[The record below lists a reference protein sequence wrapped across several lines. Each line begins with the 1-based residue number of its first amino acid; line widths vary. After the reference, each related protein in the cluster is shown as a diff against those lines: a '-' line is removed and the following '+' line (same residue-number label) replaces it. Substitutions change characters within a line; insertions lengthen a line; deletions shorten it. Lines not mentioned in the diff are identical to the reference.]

1 MSIPKCLMKERKRLP
16 FCHYPFLEYE
26 QIILH
31 ACNIN
36 YMNVF
41 IEEEVY
47 YNFFDY
53 I

>member
-1 MSIPKCLMKERKRLP
+1 MSDERKKKVAILP
-16 FCHYPFLEYE
+16 LSFLEYE

-31 ACNIN
+31 TCNIN